1 MIIEEILID
10 NTEANQRITNLNLNN
25 QIVTIQINTDVN
37 YDKNTNAYIGDTMT
51 CSLWLGDQLA
61 VGGCEVMP
69 MTNINRFVTPAVQLI
84 KLRGYFFVYSPYNT
98 KQPRY
103 EDFGKNGI
111 YKMFYVFFGDYRDS
125 QDLDFTD
132 SEFIKLLK
140 SYF

>member
-10 NTEANQRITNLNLNN
+10 STEANQRITNLNLNS

-37 YDKNTNAYIGDTMT
+37 YDTNTNAYIGDTMT

-61 VGGCEVMP
+61 VGGCQVMP
-69 MTNINRFVTPAVQLI
+69 MTNINMFVTPAIELI
-84 KLRGYFFVYSPYNT
+84 KLRGYFFIYSPYTT

-103 EDFGKNGI
+103 DDFGKNVI
-111 YKMFYVFFGDYRDS
+111 YKMFYSDYM
-125 QDLDFTD
+125 DFTD